1 MQKLQNTHVSY
12 MYLYIRNVCN
22 NDVIGLRCTCGSL
35 YELFKKDNNAFKL
48 FTSNLYEIQM
58 QRFILMNAII
68 TYAFDVK

>member
-35 YELFKKDNNAFKL
+35 YELFKKDNNA
-48 FTSNLYEIQM
+48 
-58 QRFILMNAII
+58 
-68 TYAFDVK
+68 

>member
-1 MQKLQNTHVSY
+1 MH
-12 MYLYIRNVCN
+12 
-22 NDVIGLRCTCGSL
+22 
-35 YELFKKDNNAFKL
+35 KL